1 MIDDG
6 RQENIPPVKE
16 VKDLTEEQ
24 ALRQIK
30 RGSQEAL
37 AWFIDRYGAYVSAII
52 RGILGAALTESDV
65 EETASDVFFSLWNN
79 AEKVRSGAARPW
91 LSAVARNA
99 ARDRLRRAVPEQP
112 LPEDTVLVDDRTP
125 ETALTEKERTAR
137 VRLALLSLE
146 PADREVF
153 LRRYYY
159 CQKLGDISREMGL
172 NKSTVKSK
180 LRRGREK
187 LRAFLLREV
196 PYDEVS
202 EKGGTAWNTI
212 STS

>member
-37 AWFIDRYGAYVSAII
+37 AWFIDRYSAYVSAII

-79 AEKVRSGAARPW
+79 TEKVRPPMA
-91 LSAVARNA
+91 
-99 ARDRLRRAVPEQP
+99 Q
-112 LPEDTVLVDDRTP
+112 
-125 ETALTEKERTAR
+125 
-137 VRLALLSLE
+137 
-146 PADREVF
+146 
-153 LRRYYY
+153 
-159 CQKLGDISREMGL
+159 
-172 NKSTVKSK
+172 
-180 LRRGREK
+180 RRGPQRC
-187 LRAFLLREV
+187 
-196 PYDEVS
+196 P
-202 EKGGTAWNTI
+202 
-212 STS
+212 

>member
-65 EETASDVFFSLWNN
+65 EETASDVFFSL
-79 AEKVRSGAARPW
+79 RSGAARPW

-112 LPEDTVLVDDRTP
+112 LPEDAVLVDDRTP
-125 ETALTEKERTAR
+125 ETALTDKERTAR

-172 NKSTVKSK
+172 NESTVKSK

-187 LRAFLLREV
+187 LRCFLLWET
-196 PYDEVS
+196 PYDEAS
-202 EKGGTAWNTI
+202 EKGGTAWNIPSTI
-212 STS
+212 

>member
-65 EETASDVFFSLWNN
+65 EEAASDVFFSLWNN

-112 LPEDTVLVDDRTP
+112 LPEDAVLVDDRTP
-125 ETALTEKERTAR
+125 ETALTDKERTAR

-146 PADREVF
+146 PADREVNCTPF
-153 LRRYYY
+153 VRQYGIL
-159 CQKLGDISREMGL
+159 LGNGVFFYA
-172 NKSTVKSK
+172 KGSTEQTIHSGIQEAGD
-180 LRRGREK
+180 RNHAGREIE
-187 LRAFLLREV
+187 LQRNL
-196 PYDEVS
+196 P
-202 EKGGTAWNTI
+202 TI
-212 STS
+212 